1 MPRFYSLQ
9 TPGAPTFTAKSASLN
24 LSGRD
29 EFALSIDPDVMDREW
44 YHSQDY
50 YPHNPLHGHSPLS
63 PADDVLTTVG
73 FSYPS
78 HTVPASDALAGMSLP
93 SLYRRRLLL
102 FFALLSPNA
111 TLGQWPK
118 YVSHVSVLPHSI
130 RVVLGAADSRALR
143 ADERANERVEP
154 AMACSPSTMT
164 TTIPNRDGY
173 T

>member
-78 HTVPASDALAGMSLP
+78 HTVPASDALAGMSSP

-102 FFALLSPNA
+102 FPQFLFFSRSFRPMRLSDNGPS
-111 TLGQWPK
+111 T
-118 YVSHVSVLPHSI
+118 S
-130 RVVLGAADSRALR
+130 
-143 ADERANERVEP
+143 
-154 AMACSPSTMT
+154 AMSPSCHTRSGWCWVLQTPEPFEPTSEPMSVSS
-164 TTIPNRDGY
+164 PRWRARPQP
-173 T
+173 

>member
-78 HTVPASDALAGMSLP
+78 HTVPASDALAGMSSP

-102 FFALLSPNA
+102 FPQFFFFRAPFAQCDSRTMAQVRQPCLRPA
-111 TLGQWPK
+111 TLDPGGVGCCRLQ
-118 YVSHVSVLPHSI
+118 
-130 RVVLGAADSRALR
+130 
-143 ADERANERVEP
+143 
-154 AMACSPSTMT
+154 SPSS
-164 TTIPNRDGY
+164 RRASQ
-173 T
+173 